1 MAGNSIG
8 TKLTNV
14 TSLAAATRQTSLAAA
29 KRQTSL
35 AAAARQT
42 SFIDSNVLIYAEASD
57 APTKQSQA
65 LSLLRTLK
73 LNGNGVIS
81 TQVLQE
87 FCNVALRK
95 LRLESSYV
103 RMQLRAH
110 EQFEVA
116 QITPIMIHG
125 ALDLQQT
132 RSLSFYDA
140 LIVCAAKV
148 SGCSVL
154 YSEDLNS
161 GEVIDG
167 IKLVN
172 PFAQP

>member
-1 MAGNSIG
+1 MAGNLIE

-14 TSLAAATRQTSLAAA
+14 VSLAAATRRASLATATRRASLAAA
-29 KRQTSL
+29 I
-35 AAAARQT
+35 RQT

-57 APTKQSQA
+57 APAKQLQA

-87 FCNVALRK
+87 YCNVALRK

-110 EQFEVA
+110 EQFEVV
-116 QITPIMIHG
+116 QITPTMIHV

-148 SGCSVL
+148 SGCSIL

-167 IKLVN
+167 INLVN
-172 PFAQP
+172 PFA